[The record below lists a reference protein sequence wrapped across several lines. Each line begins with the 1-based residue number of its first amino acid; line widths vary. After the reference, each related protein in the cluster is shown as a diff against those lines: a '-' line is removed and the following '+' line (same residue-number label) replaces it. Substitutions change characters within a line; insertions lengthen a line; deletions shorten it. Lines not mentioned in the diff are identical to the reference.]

1 MVIPVFLCGH
11 DADDD
16 GGYANEAA
24 ESELRLNTDSLRAQ
38 QDATAR
44 IALPIEMT
52 ELNQALAPIEI
63 KAIEEVNKRTDAIH
77 SQATQDKNVRA

>member
-1 MVIPVFLCGH
+1 MSYAQLV
-11 DADDD
+11 ADLQELHQS
-16 GGYANEAA
+16 NLTA